1 MSVKVGI
8 LLTASM
14 TLLGAVTSYS
24 LWLAYGGSV
33 GVQVLVTLLI
43 ASVGEHYVSGKGYYH
58 YTPKN
63 GVFIGRVP
71 LWIPFMWVFV
81 VQLTYLIPL
90 SLGVSVHGL
99 CVVAGLLGLVLDMV
113 MVEPI
118 LCRMRQLWS
127 WTPVP
132 GGYFSFVPAQ
142 LNRFIA
148 PFGNYFVWFL
158 FPFLMALVLQLC
170 HILLS

>member
-1 MSVKVGI
+1 MSFRLGI
-8 LLTASM
+8 LATTALAS
-14 TLLGAVTSYS
+14 LGAVTSYF
-24 LWLAYGGSV
+24 LWLAYGASV

-58 YTPKN
+58 YTSEN

-71 LWIPFMWVFV
+71 LWIPFMWVFA
-81 VQLTYLIPL
+81 VQITYLIPL
-90 SLGVSVHGL
+90 SLGVSGHGL

-118 LCRMRQLWS
+118 LCRMRQLWN

-132 GGYFSFVPAQ
+132 GGFFSFVPAQ
-142 LNRFIA
+142 LNRLIA

-158 FPFLMALVLQLC
+158 FPFLMALLLQVCHMILC
-170 HILLS
+170 